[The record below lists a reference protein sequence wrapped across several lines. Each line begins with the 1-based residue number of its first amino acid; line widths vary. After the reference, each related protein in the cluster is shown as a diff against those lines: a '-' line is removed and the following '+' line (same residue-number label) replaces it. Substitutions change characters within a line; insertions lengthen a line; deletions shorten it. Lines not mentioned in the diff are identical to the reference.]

1 MAKFQTKRTLTP
13 RFSANLAKKCYEIS
27 GDYYLSIG
35 DEKSSI
41 WCFFEKNNIFGGKMG
56 VKRSWASR
64 PDQKLGPP
72 SDTFGSTVISG
83 NVFLNLGPE
92 TNALFSD

>member
-1 MAKFQTKRTLTP
+1 
-13 RFSANLAKKCYEIS
+13 
-27 GDYYLSIG
+27 
-35 DEKSSI
+35 
-41 WCFFEKNNIFGGKMG
+41 MG

-92 TNALFSD
+92 TNAFISD